1 MLLPHASPSHPT
13 EEAATLQPASV
24 YCRKGLLEN
33 PRQGI
38 MQQMGSTFGSP
49 HQMADCNMQPK
60 SVNAAAQHAELKAH
74 SAAL

>member
-1 MLLPHASPSHPT
+1 MLLPHASPTHPT
-13 EEAATLQPASV
+13 EEAATLQPASL
-24 YCRKGLLEN
+24 YCRKGLLGN

-38 MQQMGSTFGSP
+38 MQQMGST

-60 SVNAAAQHAELKAH
+60 TVNAAAQHAELKAH